1 MIMTSSMTSSPAPI
15 GRLGV
20 MPKKTD
26 KTADRDETLTFINTG
41 LDLIMNDD
49 GISFLEYTH
58 LYTSVYNY
66 CTSSGM
72 HRGPKGNYRCMFYK
86 HHLALNSKLNH
97 DFP

>member
-1 MIMTSSMTSSPAPI
+1 MTSFPAPI

-20 MPKKTD
+20 MPN
-26 KTADRDETLTFINTG
+26 KTADRDETLTFINKG

-49 GISFLEYTH
+49 GISILEYTEI
-58 LYTSVYNY
+58 YTSVYNY

-72 HRGPKGNYRCMFYK
+72 HRGTEVKFRCMFHK

-97 DFP
+97 NFP